1 MIRAEVLAALQTV
14 QQESHPEAE
23 NLTIAGKWDQFTLW
37 QHGEQVESATKL
49 LPETAKVIAT
59 LPEATSMVYGQSKL
73 SIMAPRTH
81 ARPHHG
87 TTNARVRIHLG
98 ITGLEQAAIRCLNET
113 KVWHTSQCIAF
124 DDSFE
129 HEVWNNSTEVR
140 VVLIVDVW
148 QPSMTEE
155 ARRAIMEGEPEL
167 LARYDKLEG
176 GLALSRTSLRKEARD
191 KESQGQE

>member
-1 MIRAEVLAALQTV
+1 M
-14 QQESHPEAE
+14 
-23 NLTIAGKWDQFTLW
+23 
-37 QHGEQVESATKL
+37 
-49 LPETAKVIAT
+49 
-59 LPEATSMVYGQSKL
+59 
-73 SIMAPRTH
+73 
-81 ARPHHG
+81 
-87 TTNARVRIHLG
+87 
-98 ITGLEQAAIRCLNET
+98 
-113 KVWHTSQCIAF
+113 WHTSQCLAF

-176 GLALSRTSLRKEARD
+176 GL
-191 KESQGQE
+191 